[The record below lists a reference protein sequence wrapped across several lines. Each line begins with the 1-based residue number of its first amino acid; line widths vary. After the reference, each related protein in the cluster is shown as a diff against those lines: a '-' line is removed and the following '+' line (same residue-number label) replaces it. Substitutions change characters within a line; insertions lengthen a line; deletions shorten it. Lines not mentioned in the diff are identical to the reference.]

1 MPRQSFSTSRRPWP
15 PMLYCGRKDCS
26 RYGEPQRGD
35 YETVYWDVLCH
46 TCQRPLLIEHDWK
59 LLESGKWV
67 PRWA

>member
-1 MPRQSFSTSRRPWP
+1 
-15 PMLYCGRKDCS
+15 MLYCGRKDCS